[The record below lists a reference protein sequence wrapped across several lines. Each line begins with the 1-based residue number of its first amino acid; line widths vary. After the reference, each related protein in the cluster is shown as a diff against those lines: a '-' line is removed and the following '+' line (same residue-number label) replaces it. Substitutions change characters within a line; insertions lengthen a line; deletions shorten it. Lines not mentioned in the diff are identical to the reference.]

1 MANIYLRKLDLLART
16 FGNNMLKFY
25 YRVIDDVFL
34 LACHIGTRT
43 ELLVFEQYINS
54 LIPGIHHVQH

>member
-34 LACHIGTRT
+34 LAWHIGTT
-43 ELLVFEQYINS
+43 M
-54 LIPGIHHVQH
+54 